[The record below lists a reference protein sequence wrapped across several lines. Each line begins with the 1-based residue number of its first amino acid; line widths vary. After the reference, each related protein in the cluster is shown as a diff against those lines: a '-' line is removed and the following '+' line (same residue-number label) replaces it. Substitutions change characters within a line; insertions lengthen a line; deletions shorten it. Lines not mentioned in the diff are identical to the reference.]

1 MSTHSAPHIE
11 LKEHTM
17 KTRINIIDSHTLT
30 IAIGTLL
37 ATAASAHGAIT
48 STSGSAF
55 FLGAAPVNTLYGALP
70 GLPAYCWDEQ
80 SGVTASGVGV
90 NITSNGFYTGAAPF
104 TGVVSGTFDSHFIHF
119 DASSGVANATGG
131 VTFSSQI
138 RAVIYQNV
146 LLDATDLPFGSF
158 GTTYATFDPFRSE
171 AAALMLSQLTVSGNT
186 LNFTLWAQNAAMQ
199 NRMSEVRVLTD
210 AVPAPG
216 ACALLGLSG
225 LIARRRRR

>member
-1 MSTHSAPHIE
+1 MQ
-11 LKEHTM
+11 
-17 KTRINIIDSHTLT
+17 TRIHILHARTLT
-30 IAIGTLL
+30 IAMGTLL
-37 ATAASAHGAIT
+37 AAAGSAHGAIT
-48 STSGSAF
+48 ATSGSAF
-55 FLGAAPVNTLYGALP
+55 FLGAAPLNTLYGALP

-80 SGVTASGVGV
+80 SGVTASGLNV
-90 NITSNGFYTGAAPF
+90 NITNNGFYTGGTPY
-104 TGVVSGTFDSHFIHF
+104 TGIVSGTFDSHFIHF

-138 RAVIYQNV
+138 RAVIYRNV
-146 LLDATDLPFGSF
+146 LLDATDLQFGSV
-158 GTTYATFDPFRSE
+158 GTTYATGDPFRSE
-171 AAALMLSQLTVSGNT
+171 AAALMLSQLTVAGNT